1 MKISKKV
8 IERSNRR
15 FNHDFGCEERDVFR
29 VCRMC
34 MFQNSVRCKLCNGI
48 THNLFVSK
56 VKSNN
61 DNEK

>member
-15 FNHDFGCEERDVFR
+15 FNHDFGCEERDIFR

-34 MFQNSVRCKLCNGI
+34 MFQDSDICKSCNNL
-48 THNLFVSK
+48 THDKYVSK
-56 VKSNN
+56 YKY
-61 DNEK
+61 NEK

>member
-15 FNHDFGCEERDVFR
+15 FNHDFGCEERDIFR

-34 MFQNSVRCKLCNGI
+34 VFQDSGICKICDNL
-48 THNLFVSK
+48 THDKYISK
-56 VKSNN
+56 YKY
-61 DNEK
+61 NEK